1 MAKAKQATL
10 TKPSFWQDDRKV
22 GWLFFGFAFLLYAQ
36 TIWFDYALDDVA
48 VVYGNDFVRAGFGGI
63 GKILKTFYWAGF
75 PNFANANSGLFRPVS
90 LILFAIEWQFMP
102 KSPHFYHFVN
112 VALFATCVFQ
122 LYRLL
127 RELLGKD
134 ALMLAMMTTLI
145 WVVLPVHVE
154 VNANIKSADELLSFL
169 FFVLSFRK
177 LLQWNQTKKAGQ
189 LIISATFIFLS
200 LLSKEG
206 AILFI
211 PVMLLAL
218 IMFRG
223 RTIKQLVFPTAIF
236 AGVAVIWLGWH
247 YWVISNASSAMITYD
262 YRNNALLSSS
272 SAIDRVGTAV
282 GMQARYWLKMLVGY
296 PLSYNYS
303 YNEIPVDGF
312 ASIWAW
318 ISLIGIAAAGYFAWK
333 NFKANP
339 VVSYAILFY
348 FITFALTC
356 NIFYLIG
363 ETFAERLVFVPSL
376 GFALLF
382 SWLILKLT
390 KGIGTKNIHVPA
402 VYVLIGL
409 TLVYS
414 IRTYARSDAWAY
426 DSNLFTAD
434 VENAPNSARA
444 HRNYGILLMGN
455 ADKTKDDLQKKK
467 MRDEAY
473 QQFFTAA
480 SIDSLDFEAALEL
493 AQLNFGRHDYPV
505 AIYWGNRN
513 IHIFKSYYK
522 LNPNDKAVYVIL
534 GNSCIEMHKYDS
546 ARLVLNEGANLFP
559 QDEIFQIDIG
569 NAYLAQ
575 HDTLNTIKYYEKAVS
590 VNPKSVLAWDKL
602 ANVCGMKKEFKR
614 SSEAFEK
621 ITELEP
627 NNLNAYKMLY
637 QNSVAM
643 GDTTRAKTY
652 ADQYYAHGGK

>member
-1 MAKAKQATL
+1 
-10 TKPSFWQDDRKV
+10 
-22 GWLFFGFAFLLYAQ
+22 
-36 TIWFDYALDDVA
+36 
-48 VVYGNDFVRAGFGGI
+48 
-63 GKILKTFYWAGF
+63 
-75 PNFANANSGLFRPVS
+75 
-90 LILFAIEWQFMP
+90 
-102 KSPHFYHFVN
+102 
-112 VALFATCVFQ
+112 
-122 LYRLL
+122 
-127 RELLGKD
+127 
-134 ALMLAMMTTLI
+134 
-145 WVVLPVHVE
+145 
-154 VNANIKSADELLSFL
+154 
-169 FFVLSFRK
+169 
-177 LLQWNQTKKAGQ
+177 
-189 LIISATFIFLS
+189 
-200 LLSKEG
+200 
-206 AILFI
+206 
-211 PVMLLAL
+211 
-218 IMFRG
+218 
-223 RTIKQLVFPTAIF
+223 
-236 AGVAVIWLGWH
+236 
-247 YWVISNASSAMITYD
+247 
-262 YRNNALLSSS
+262 
-272 SAIDRVGTAV
+272 
-282 GMQARYWLKMLVGY
+282 
-296 PLSYNYS
+296 
-303 YNEIPVDGF
+303 
-312 ASIWAW
+312 
-318 ISLIGIAAAGYFAWK
+318 LIGIAAAGYFAWK